1 MSWVSSD
8 TELVSSAWLSSAYAG
23 HGILGYDIP
32 SAGVSGGSPLLN
44 DGVSS
49 GEEYR
54 WTLHTAP
61 ASGTLVIYENT
72 SFDFYGAADGAYSFV
87 YRLYESGVD
96 SGLATVYLNV
106 GPPIATVSATTA
118 DAALSSSASAGQN
131 LAFSLTSFSDFY
143 GSASSGVILASF
155 LLPSDSAFAGDAFA
169 SPLFSFD
176 LIASSGF
183 AGGASLD
190 MSSSVSFAL
199 DSFSMF
205 SGNAEGDLTPT
216 YGDVVRL
223 YSRLATS
230 VFAGDVGTEI
240 IVDCGADVSTATVR
254 NIIARK
260 PAGTR
265 VVWAAQ
271 LLTSNLIK
279 YTVVDGDLDV
289 VGNWKLQAYIEMPS
303 GRWSGEV
310 ATLFVARPI

>member
-1 MSWVSSD
+1 MSWISSD

-32 SAGVSGGSPLLN
+32 LAGVSGGSPLLN
-44 DGVSS
+44 DGVSA

-54 WTLHTAP
+54 WTLNTAP

-96 SGLATVYLNV
+96 SGLATVYLTV
-106 GPPIATVSATTA
+106 GSPVAAISTTTGNAT
-118 DAALSSSASAGQN
+118 LSSSSSTGQN
-131 LAFSLTSFSDFY
+131 LAFSLTSGSDFS
-143 GSASSGVILASF
+143 GSASSGVVLASF
-155 LLPSDSAFAGDAFA
+155 LLSSD
-169 SPLFSFD
+169 
-176 LIASSGF
+176 SGF
-183 AGGASLD
+183 AGGAFSSPVFSFDLTAVSGFSGGAALD
-190 MSSSVSFAL
+190 MSSSASFAL
-199 DSFSMF
+199 DSFAMF

-223 YSRLATS
+223 YSKLATS

-254 NIIARK
+254 NIVVRK

-265 VVWAAQ
+265 VVWPAQ